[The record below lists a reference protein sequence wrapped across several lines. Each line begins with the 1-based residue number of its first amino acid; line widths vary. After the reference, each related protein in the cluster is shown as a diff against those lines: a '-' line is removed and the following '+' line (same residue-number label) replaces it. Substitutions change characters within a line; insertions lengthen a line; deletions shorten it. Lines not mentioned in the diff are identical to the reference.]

1 MYNRASLLMLGNN
14 VARSTDVEL
23 TGWPYQVDVFRENL
37 GCITSQLGLS
47 ASLPMVINYMA
58 DLPQGVSEQMSSI
71 FLTELF
77 PMNFTQWVCY
87 KKTGEPDP
95 TR

>member
-1 MYNRASLLMLGNN
+1 MHHKPIGTKRFFAL
-14 VARSTDVEL
+14 
-23 TGWPYQVDVFRENL
+23 
-37 GCITSQLGLS
+37 
-47 ASLPMVINYMA
+47 VINYMA

-71 FLTELF
+71 FLTKLF

>member
-37 GCITSQLGLS
+37 GCFTSQLGLS
-47 ASLPMVINYMA
+47 ASLPMVSNYMA
-58 DLPQGVSEQMSSI
+58 DLPQGISEQMSSI
-71 FLTELF
+71 FLTKLF
-77 PMNFTQWVCY
+77 PINFTQWVYY
-87 KKTGEPDP
+87 KKTSEPDP